1 MDNDIDEDQMM
12 IDDQNKYT
20 RITELN
26 LVLADRNNRIEKL
39 KDDVKKI
46 NKDIENEEKNKLDVT
61 RTLQAE
67 LEERTETIIQ
77 VGKPLFFNE
86 FCLFY
91 FLKLLI
97 KNYFSS
103 FKFAF
108 KRK

>member
-77 VGKPLFFNE
+77 VGKPLI
-86 FCLFY
+86 
-91 FLKLLI
+91 FL
-97 KNYFSS
+97 
-103 FKFAF
+103 
-108 KRK
+108 